1 MLVAVT
7 VVACCLGWGFLTED
21 TDSAQAQLWRVSV
34 PGKDLLVGAERKS
47 QDVYKTF
54 LSAVKNISNTV
65 VFDGVSSKFTKSH
78 VTKAE

>member
-1 MLVAVT
+1 M
-7 VVACCLGWGFLTED
+7 
-21 TDSAQAQLWRVSV
+21 
-34 PGKDLLVGAERKS
+34 PGKDLLVGAERKT